1 MKTIILKSE
10 FRTPHFLFGSEE
22 MSVASVRNNFCRI
35 LKCQGKFT
43 ADCESETF
51 EASRVSKNKLFIYGI
66 SNSFN
71 QRFFSVNSPRVDIKS
86 EIVITC

>member
-1 MKTIILKSE
+1 
-10 FRTPHFLFGSEE
+10 

-51 EASRVSKNKLFIYGI
+51 EATRVCYRIFYLLEILLD
-66 SNSFN
+66 SFN
-71 QRFFSVNSPRVDIKS
+71 KRFFSVNGPCVYIKD
-86 EIVITC
+86 EVIIAC